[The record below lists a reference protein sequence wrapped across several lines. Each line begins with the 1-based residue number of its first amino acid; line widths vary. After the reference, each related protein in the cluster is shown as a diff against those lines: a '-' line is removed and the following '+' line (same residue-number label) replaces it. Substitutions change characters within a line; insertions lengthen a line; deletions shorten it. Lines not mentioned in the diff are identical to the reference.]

1 MLLWV
6 VFAILTV
13 IALLGAVLP
22 LLRGTGDEHPRAE
35 YDLQVYRHQLDELQN
50 DLDRGAISTEEE
62 AAART
67 EIERRILSTET
78 ADGQRLRTPS
88 ATSQIAGAI
97 VAAVGIP
104 ALASGLYLYLGSPQS
119 PDRPLADR
127 PTAATT
133 RPASVDDLQT
143 AVSRLRARLA
153 RGSESLADWLLL
165 GQSYTAMRRFDD
177 AVAAYRQADGL
188 QPDDPNIM
196 AALGESLVLAAG
208 GTVTPEAQAVF
219 RSAHALDNRLPGP
232 RFYMGLARAQ
242 AGDPREAYDIWLA
255 LANDSKPDAPWR
267 PELIARLEEV
277 GAELEKDTAAVLK
290 DTPAGR
296 TAGESVPV
304 RGPTR
309 EDVEAAADMSAGDR
323 AEMIRGMVAGLA
335 ERLEETP
342 DDLRGWE
349 RLARSYEVL
358 GEAEKAEEARRRA
371 HALRS
376 AAGRPPL
383 RPARKGPAREDIARM
398 EEMSPEDRS
407 IMIQGM
413 VEGLAARLEE
423 NSDDIQG
430 WIMLARSYRVLN
442 RPEKARDALRRARE
456 AAPDDP
462 GMLVQL
468 GAAIVDAGDRDGPLP
483 AEAVALFRR
492 ALDLDARNADAQYF
506 VGMAHAQS
514 GDIDSARKVW
524 NRLLAQLDE
533 TSRAYATVR
542 QQIESLATH

>member
-1 MLLWV
+1 MLLWT

-13 IALLGAVLP
+13 IALLGPVLP
-22 LLRGTGDEHPRAE
+22 LLRGTRDEHPRAD

-50 DLDRGAISTEEE
+50 DLDRGAISTEEQ

-78 ADGQRLRTPS
+78 ADGRRPRTPS
-88 ATSQIAGAI
+88 PTPQIAGAI

-119 PDRPLADR
+119 SDRPLADR
-127 PTAATT
+127 PTAAAT

-165 GQSYTAMRRFDD
+165 GRSYTAMRRFDD

-188 QPDDPNIM
+188 QPDDPSIM

-219 RSAHALDNRLPGP
+219 RSAHALNDRLPGP

-255 LANDSKPDAPWR
+255 LANDSELDAPWR

-277 GAELEKDTAAVLK
+277 GAELEKEAAAVPK

-296 TAGESVPV
+296 TAAESAPV
-304 RGPTR
+304 RGPMR

-335 ERLEETP
+335 ERLEENP
-342 DDLRGWE
+342 
-349 RLARSYEVL
+349 
-358 GEAEKAEEARRRA
+358 
-371 HALRS
+371 
-376 AAGRPPL
+376 
-383 RPARKGPAREDIARM
+383 
-398 EEMSPEDRS
+398 
-407 IMIQGM
+407 
-413 VEGLAARLEE
+413 
-423 NSDDIQG
+423 DDIQG

-456 AAPDDP
+456 AAPDDA
-462 GMLVQL
+462 GTLVQL

-483 AEAVALFRR
+483 AEAVALFQR

-506 VGMAHAQS
+506 VGMAHARS
-514 GDIDSARKVW
+514 GDVDSARKVW

-533 TSRAYATVR
+533 NSRAYVTVR
-542 QQIESLATH
+542 QQIEGLATR

>member
-1 MLLWV
+1 MLLWMV
-6 VFAILTV
+6 LAILTI

-22 LLRGTGDEHPRAE
+22 LLRGTRDEHLRAD

-50 DLDRGAISTEEE
+50 DLDREAISTEEE

-88 ATSQIAGAI
+88 ATPQIAGAM

-104 ALASGLYLYLGSPQS
+104 ALASVLYLYLGSPQS

-127 PTAATT
+127 SPAAATQ
-133 RPASVDDLQT
+133 PASVDDLQT

-153 RGSESLADWLLL
+153 RGSGSLADWLLL
-165 GQSYTAMRRFDD
+165 GQSYTVMRRFDD
-177 AVAAYRQADGL
+177 AVAAYRQADAL

-208 GTVTPEAQAVF
+208 GTVTPEARAVF
-219 RSAHALDNRLPGP
+219 RSAHTLDNRLPGP
-232 RFYMGLARAQ
+232 RFYLGLARAQ
-242 AGDPREAYDIWLA
+242 AGDPQEAYDIWLA
-255 LANDSKPDAPWR
+255 LANDSEPDAPWR
-267 PELIARLEEV
+267 PELFARLEEV
-277 GAELEKDTAAVLK
+277 GAELGKDAVAVVKDTS
-290 DTPAGR
+290 AGR

-358 GEAEKAEEARRRA
+358 GETEKAEEARRRA
-371 HALRS
+371 QA
-376 AAGRPPL
+376 L
-383 RPARKGPAREDIARM
+383 RPARRGPARKDIAQM

-407 IMIQGM
+407 TMTRGM

-423 NSDDIQG
+423 NPDDIQG

-462 GMLVQL
+462 GTLVQL

-506 VGMAHAQS
+506 VGMAHARS
-514 GDIDSARKVW
+514 GDVASARKVW

-542 QQIESLATH
+542 QQIEGLATR

>member
-1 MLLWV
+1 MLLWT

-22 LLRGTGDEHPRAE
+22 LLRGTPDEHPRTE
-35 YDLQVYRHQLDELQN
+35 YDLQVYRHQLDELRN

-78 ADGQRLRTPS
+78 SDGQRLRTPS
-88 ATSQIAGAI
+88 ATPQIAGAM
-97 VAAVGIP
+97 VAAIGIP
-104 ALASGLYLYLGSPQS
+104 ALASGLYLHLGSPQS

-127 PTAATT
+127 SPAAATQ
-133 RPASVDDLQT
+133 PASVDDLQT

-153 RGSESLADWLLL
+153 RGSGSLADWLLL
-165 GQSYTAMRRFDD
+165 GQSYTVMRRFDD

-208 GTVTPEAQAVF
+208 GTVTPEAQTVF
-219 RSAHALDNRLPGP
+219 RSAHALNDRLPGP

-255 LANDSKPDAPWR
+255 LANDSEPDAPWR

-296 TAGESVPV
+296 TAGESVPL

-309 EDVEAAADMSAGDR
+309 EDVEAAADMSADDR
-323 AEMIRGMVAGLA
+323 AEMIR
-335 ERLEETP
+335 
-342 DDLRGWE
+342 
-349 RLARSYEVL
+349 
-358 GEAEKAEEARRRA
+358 
-371 HALRS
+371 
-376 AAGRPPL
+376 
-383 RPARKGPAREDIARM
+383 
-398 EEMSPEDRS
+398 
-407 IMIQGM
+407 GM

-423 NSDDIQG
+423 NPDDIQG
-430 WIMLARSYRVLN
+430 WIMLARSYRVLD

-462 GMLVQL
+462 GTLVQL

-506 VGMAHAQS
+506 VGMAHARS

-542 QQIESLATH
+542 QQIEGLATR